1 MTCIYLSIP
10 TTTRRPGNDY
20 LDGGQGYDIY
30 RFGIGSGT
38 DTLGRGSIRSE
49 GDTNTVEFGSGITP
63 DDLELLNEGGVLR
76 INIKGTYDSLIG
88 YADQYKFAD
97 GTLVS
102 AAQLDAMA

>member
-1 MTCIYLSIP
+1 
-10 TTTRRPGNDY
+10 
-20 LDGGQGYDIY
+20 
-30 RFGIGSGT
+30 
-38 DTLGRGSIRSE
+38 
-49 GDTNTVEFGSGITP
+49 VEFGSGITP